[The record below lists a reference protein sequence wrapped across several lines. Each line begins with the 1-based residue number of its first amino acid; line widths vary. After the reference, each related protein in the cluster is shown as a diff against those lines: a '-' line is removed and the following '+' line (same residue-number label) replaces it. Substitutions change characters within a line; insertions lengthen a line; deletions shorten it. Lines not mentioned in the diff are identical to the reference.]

1 MPPKPKFTKE
11 EITLAALNIASEKG
25 IKKLTAQ
32 ELAKELNSSARPIFT
47 VFSSMKEVQDEVIK
61 AAMTKFESYVQKPI
75 PDTPLFKQIG
85 MQMVSFAITE
95 PKLYRLLFMRENNPS
110 ETFDSLF
117 EKLGDVAKTG
127 IETIKHEH
135 NLSDKDAK
143 KLFENVWIF
152 TFGIGALCATG
163 MCNFS
168 NEELSNMLSEEFSA
182 MMMLINS
189 GKTNN
194 RLSK

>member
-1 MPPKPKFTKE
+1 MPPKPKFTKA

-25 IKKLTAQ
+25 IEKLTAQ

-47 VFSSMKEVQDEVIK
+47 VFSSIKEVQDEVIK

-75 PDTPLFKQIG
+75 PNTPLFKQIG
-85 MQMVSFAITE
+85 MQMVSFAMNE
-95 PKLYRLLFMRENNPS
+95 PKLYRLLFMKENNPS
-110 ETFDSLF
+110 ETFDTLF
-117 EKLGDVAKTG
+117 EKLGIVAQNSIK
-127 IETIKHEH
+127 TIKHEH

-163 MCNFS
+163 MCKFS

-182 MMMLINS
+182 MMMLIHS
-189 GKTNN
+189 SQTNE
-194 RLSK
+194 L

>member
-25 IKKLTAQ
+25 IEKLTAQ
-32 ELAKELNSSARPIFT
+32 GLAKELDSSARPIFT
-47 VFSSMKEVQDEVIK
+47 VFSSMREVQDEVIK

-75 PDTPLFKQIG
+75 SDTPLFKQIG
-85 MQMVSFAITE
+85 MQMVSFAINE

-110 ETFDSLF
+110 ETFDTLF
-117 EKLGDVAKTG
+117 EKLGDVAKNS

-135 NLSDKDAK
+135 NLRDKDAK

-163 MCNFS
+163 MCKFS
-168 NEELSNMLSEEFSA
+168 YEELSNILSEEFNA

-189 GKTNN
+189 GKTNK
-194 RLSK
+194 R

>member
-61 AAMTKFESYVQKPI
+61 AAMTKFECYVQKPI

-85 MQMVSFAITE
+85 MQMVSFAINE

-127 IETIKHEH
+127 IETIKLEH

-163 MCNFS
+163 MCKFS

-194 RLSK
+194 R

>member
-11 EITLAALNIASEKG
+11 EITLAALNIASENG
-25 IKKLTAQ
+25 IEKLTAQ

-47 VFSSMKEVQDEVIK
+47 VFASMKEVQNEVIK
-61 AAMTKFESYVQKPI
+61 ATMTKFERYVQNPI

-85 MQMVSFAITE
+85 MQMVSFAINE

-110 ETFDSLF
+110 ETFDTLF
-117 EKLGDVAKTG
+117 EKLGNVAKNS

-163 MCNFS
+163 MCKFS
-168 NEELSNMLSEEFSA
+168 YEELSSILSEEFSA

-194 RLSK
+194 R